1 MRPDQDYTRE
11 YPSHMPAK
19 ITVRLKDGM
28 VRTRTVQGFPG
39 LPSHPFTWQD
49 AVDKFDQLVD
59 ERLDHS
65 LSDEIK
71 HAVQSLETIL
81 YRTFLVRSAWISAG
95 RTVVIQAEVPVRCG
109 AANGCRLTG

>member
-49 AVDKFDQLVD
+49 AVDTVNSQF
-59 ERLDHS
+59 ERL
-65 LSDEIK
+65 
-71 HAVQSLETIL
+71 
-81 YRTFLVRSAWISAG
+81 RSALINFNEKKYPEIAAMSPEAKEKLKKQLKE
-95 RTVVIQAEVPVRCG
+95 IAEQYLVT
-109 AANGCRLTG
+109 RLSY

>member
-71 HAVQSLETIL
+71 HAVQSQGGSVGVTSVPGEGSCFTIRL
-81 YRTFLVRSAWISAG
+81 
-95 RTVVIQAEVPVRCG
+95 PVEPVEKT
-109 AANGCRLTG
+109 ASS